1 MRRLL
6 LGCCCCSWLLPLVLC
21 AASRRE
27 KGGSNGDSLPESIPL
42 GTLPRFLVEPED
54 SYIVKNNPIKLRCK
68 AMPAMQIFF
77 KCNGDWVHQNEHL
90 LEETVDQH
98 TGLSIREVLINV
110 SRQQVEDFHGPEDY
124 WCLCV
129 AWSQQ
134 GTTKSRKATVRIAYL
149 RKNFEQDPQGEEV
162 PLEGK
167 IILHCRP
174 PEGVPSAKVEWL
186 KNEEPIDPQ
195 RDANIH
201 TTAEHNL
208 IIEQA
213 HLSDSGNYTCVASNV
228 VAKRRSTAAT
238 LTVFVNGAWSTW
250 TEWSPCSIHCGR
262 GWQKRTRTCTNPAPL
277 NGGAFCEGTSVQ
289 KIVCSSLCP
298 VDGDWESW
306 NRWSS
311 CSSECEH
318 QRVRACVAPEPRY
331 GGKFCEGVSQESE
344 NCTEGLCIQSQTPLQ
359 EVQPQSIE
367 TNSDVALYSG
377 LGAAVIAVAMLV
389 VGITLY
395 RRSQSEY
402 GVDVIDSSALTGG
415 FQSFNFKTARQ
426 GNSLLLN
433 PSMQPDLTVSRTYSG
448 PICFQDP
455 VNKELITQSPLFDSL
470 PGIKVKVQS
479 SLMVSLGVADGVEY
493 HGRVSSRTYPRHSR
507 GVDKIHARSNAPSS
521 QHLPAAVTRAEN
533 RTSGIFGC
541 LGGCLEGPA
550 KGVRL
555 LVPLGAIPEGNSWEI
570 YIAVN
575 QGENSLQ
582 PEGAEIILSPEVTC
596 GPPGLALSHPFA
608 LTVPHCAM
616 VCSEHWSVKL
626 KRQTLTGKWEE
637 VMLLEDETT
646 SCYCLLDSQSC
657 HILLDQLGTYALVG
671 EAVTEC
677 AEKRLK
683 LAVFGRLSC
692 SSLEY
697 NFRVYCMDDIP
708 STLQEVI
715 SEERS
720 QGGQL
725 LDEPRT
731 LHFKANSYGLQVS
744 MLDVPQFLWRIKPLT
759 VFQQEFAFSHIWCR
773 NQQPLPSAF
782 RVERFNSATTQLSC
796 KICIRQLKGDEQIF
810 HLNTSILENERDAL
824 HFCAPVASGVTTLAG
839 PKVFKIPYSIRQKI
853 CSTFDIPSASG
864 KDWRLL
870 AQKLH
875 IDRNLS
881 YFAVKSSPAGT
892 ILDIWEAQHQNDR
905 DLDSLAS
912 ALEEIGRI
920 QCPVSMTAEG
930 DSDET
935 DYNYG
940 G

>member
-1 MRRLL
+1 MRTLPLRCCCWLL
-6 LGCCCCSWLLPLVLC
+6 LLALC
-21 AASRRE
+21 AISRGE
-27 KGGSNGDSLPESIPL
+27 KAGTSNGDGQVANTPV
-42 GTLPRFLVEPED
+42 GTLPRFQIEPED
-54 SYIVKNNPIKLRCK
+54 SYIVKNDPIKLRCK

-77 KCNGDWVHQNEHL
+77 KCNGDWVHQDEHM
-90 LEETVDQH
+90 LEEDVDEL
-98 TGLSIREVLINV
+98 TGLDVREVLINI

-129 AWSQQ
+129 AWSEL

-149 RKNFEQDPQGEEV
+149 RKNFEQDPQAKEV

-174 PEGVPSAKVEWL
+174 PEGVPTAKVEWL
-186 KNEEPIDPQ
+186 KNEEAIDPQ
-195 RDANIH
+195 HDPNVY
-201 TTAEHNL
+201 TTAEHSL
-208 IIEQA
+208 VIEQA
-213 HLSDSGNYTCVASNV
+213 HLSDSGNYTCIASNV
-228 VAKRRSTAAT
+228 VARRRSTVAT
-238 LTVFVNGAWSTW
+238 LTVFVNGAWSSW
-250 TEWSPCSIHCGR
+250 TEWSSCSIHCGR

-277 NGGAFCEGTSVQ
+277 NGGTFCDGTSVQ

-298 VDGDWESW
+298 VDGGWEPW
-306 NRWSS
+306 NRWSA
-311 CSSECEH
+311 CSPECEH

-331 GGKFCEGVSQESE
+331 GGKFCEGLGQESE
-344 NCTEGLCIQSQTPLQ
+344 NCTEGLCVQNQPPVQ

-367 TNSDVALYSG
+367 INSDVALYSG
-377 LGAAVIAVAMLV
+377 LGAAVIAVTMLV

-415 FQSFNFKTARQ
+415 FQSFNFKTVRQ

-433 PSMQPDLTVSRTYSG
+433 PSMQQDLTVSRTYSG
-448 PICFQDP
+448 PICFQEPMD
-455 VNKELITQSPLFDSL
+455 KELMTQSPLFDSL

-493 HGRVSSRTYPRHSR
+493 QGRVPSRTYPRNSR
-507 GVDKIHARSNAPSS
+507 VVDKLHARSNASSS
-521 QHLPAAVTRAEN
+521 QHLPGAFPRAED
-533 RTSGIFGC
+533 RTSSIFGC
-541 LGGCLEGPA
+541 LGGCLVGPS

-555 LVPLGAIPEGNSWEI
+555 MVPLGSIPEGNSWEM

-575 QGENSLQ
+575 QGESSLQ
-582 PEGAEIILSPEVTC
+582 PEGAEILLSPEVTC
-596 GPPGLALSHPFA
+596 GPPGLALSNPVA
-608 LTVPHCAM
+608 LTIPHCAM
-616 VCSEHWSVKL
+616 VCPDHWSIKL
-626 KRQTLTGKWEE
+626 KRQVLAGKWEE
-637 VMLLEDETT
+637 VMSLEDETT
-646 SCYCLLDSQSC
+646 SCYCLLDPHSC
-657 HILLDQLGTYALVG
+657 HILLEQLGTYALVG
-671 EAVTEC
+671 EALTGC

-683 LAVFGRLSC
+683 LAVFGHLSC

-708 STLQEVI
+708 SDLQEVMT
-715 SEERS
+715 EERN
-720 QGGQL
+720 QGGHL

-731 LHFKANSYGLQVS
+731 IHFKANSYGLQIS
-744 MLDVPQFLWRIKPLT
+744 LLDIPQFLWRVKPLT
-759 VFQQEFAFSHIWCR
+759 LFQQEIAFSQIWSR
-773 NQQPLPSAF
+773 KQQPLPCAF
-782 RVERFNSATTQLSC
+782 KVERFNSATTQLSC
-796 KICIRQLKGDEQIF
+796 RICVRQLKGNEQTF
-810 HLNTSILENERDAL
+810 HINTSILEGEREAVHL
-824 HFCAPVASGVTTLAG
+824 CTQFASGVTNVTG
-839 PKVFKIPYSIRQKI
+839 PKPFKIPYSIRQKI
-853 CSTFDIPSASG
+853 CSTFDIPSATG

-881 YFAVKSSPAGT
+881 YFAIKSSPAST

-920 QCPVSMTAEG
+920 QCPSSNTPEG
-930 DSDET
+930 DGDEA

>member
-1 MRRLL
+1 MERLL
-6 LGCCCCSWLLPLVLC
+6 LSMCCWLLSLTLC
-21 AASRRE
+21 AISRGE
-27 KGGSNGDSLPESIPL
+27 KAGANTGDLQAVSTPVE
-42 GTLPRFLVEPED
+42 TLPRFQVEPEN

-77 KCNGDWVHQNEHL
+77 KCNGDWVHQDEHM
-90 LEETVDQH
+90 LEEDVDEN
-98 TGLSIREVLINV
+98 TGLNVQEVLINV

-129 AWSQQ
+129 AWSEL

-149 RKNFEQDPQGEEV
+149 RKNFEQDPQAKEV

-186 KNEEPIDPQ
+186 KNEVPIDP
-195 RDANIH
+195 RSDPNVY
-201 TTAEHNL
+201 TTVEHSL

-213 HLSDSGNYTCVASNV
+213 QLTDAGNYTCVAENV
-228 VAKRRSTAAT
+228 VARRRTTAAT

-250 TEWSPCSIHCGR
+250 TEWSACSVHCGR
-262 GWQKRTRTCTNPAPL
+262 GWKKRTRTCTSPAPL
-277 NGGAFCEGTSVQ
+277 SGGSFCEGTSVQ
-289 KIVCSSLCP
+289 KIGCSSLCP
-298 VDGDWESW
+298 VDGGWEP
-306 NRWSS
+306 WSGWS
-311 CSSECEH
+311 ACSSDCEH

-331 GGKFCEGVSQESE
+331 GGQPCEGLGQESD
-344 NCTEGLCIQSQTPLQ
+344 NCTQGLCVQNQPPLQ

-415 FQSFNFKTARQ
+415 FQSFNFKTVRQ

-433 PSMQPDLTVSRTYSG
+433 PSLQQDLTVSRTYSG
-448 PICFQDP
+448 PICFQEP
-455 VNKELITQSPLFDSL
+455 MGKELMNQSPLFDSL

-493 HGRVSSRTYPRHSR
+493 QGRVSSRTYPRNSR
-507 GVDKIHARSNAPSS
+507 VADKMHHPRSNASSS
-521 QHLPAAVTRAEN
+521 QHLPAALARAGD

-541 LGGCLEGPA
+541 LGGCLVGPA

-555 LVPLGAIPEGNSWEI
+555 MVPLGSIPEGNSWEM

-575 QGENSLQ
+575 QGETSLQ
-582 PEGAEIILSPEVTC
+582 PEGGEILLSPEVTC
-596 GPPGLALSHPFA
+596 GPPGLSLSTPVA

-616 VCSEHWSVKL
+616 VCPEHWSIKL
-626 KRQTLTGKWEE
+626 KRQVLTGNWEE
-637 VMLLEDETT
+637 VMSLEDETT
-646 SCYCLLDSQSC
+646 SCYCLMDLHSC
-657 HILLDQLGTYALVG
+657 HILLEQLGTYALVG
-671 EAVTEC
+671 EALTGC

-683 LAVFGRLSC
+683 LAVFGHLSC

-697 NFRVYCMDDIP
+697 DLRVYCVDDIP
-708 STLQEVI
+708 STLQEVVT
-715 SEERS
+715 EERN
-720 QGGQL
+720 QGGHL
-725 LDEPRT
+725 LAEPGT
-731 LHFKANSYGLQVS
+731 IHFKANSYGLQIS
-744 MLDVPQFLWRIKPLT
+744 LLDMPQFLWRVKPLT
-759 VFQQEFAFSHIWCR
+759 LFQEIAFSQIWSR
-773 NQQPLPSAF
+773 SQQPLPCAF

-796 KICIRQLKGDEQIF
+796 KICIRQLKGDELFFQI
-810 HLNTSILENERDAL
+810 NTSILEGEREAVL
-824 HFCAPVASGVTTLAG
+824 LCAQVAGGVAGLTG
-839 PKVFKIPYSIRQKI
+839 PKPFKIPYSIRQKI
-853 CSTFDIPSASG
+853 CSTFDIPSATG

-881 YFAVKSSPAGT
+881 YFAIKSSPAST
-892 ILDIWEAQHQNDR
+892 ILDIWEAQHQHDR

-920 QCPVSMTAEG
+920 QGPNSMTLEG
-930 DSDET
+930 DGDEA

>member
-1 MRRLL
+1 MERLL
-6 LGCCCCSWLLPLVLC
+6 LRMCCWLLSLTLC
-21 AASRRE
+21 AISRGEKAGANTGDLQAASTPVE
-27 KGGSNGDSLPESIPL
+27 
-42 GTLPRFLVEPED
+42 TLPRFQVEPEN

-68 AMPAMQIFF
+68 AIPAMQIFF
-77 KCNGDWVHQNEHL
+77 KCNGDWVHQDEHM
-90 LEETVDQH
+90 LEEDVDEN
-98 TGLSIREVLINV
+98 TGLNVQEVLINV

-129 AWSQQ
+129 AWSEL

-149 RKNFEQDPQGEEV
+149 RKNFEQDPQAKEV

-186 KNEEPIDPQ
+186 KNEVPIDLRSDP
-195 RDANIH
+195 NVYS
-201 TTAEHNL
+201 TVEHSL
-208 IIEQA
+208 IIEQVQLTDA
-213 HLSDSGNYTCVASNV
+213 GNYTCVAENV
-228 VAKRRSTAAT
+228 VARRRTTAAT

-250 TEWSPCSIHCGR
+250 TEWSTCSVHCGR
-262 GWQKRTRTCTNPAPL
+262 GWKKRTRTCTSPAPL
-277 NGGAFCEGTSVQ
+277 SGGSFCEGISVQ
-289 KIVCSSLCP
+289 KIGCSSLCP
-298 VDGDWESW
+298 VDGGWEP
-306 NRWSS
+306 WSGWS
-311 CSSECEH
+311 ACSSDCEH

-331 GGKFCEGVSQESE
+331 GGQPCEGVGQESD
-344 NCTEGLCIQSQTPLQ
+344 NCTQGLCVQNQPPLQ

-415 FQSFNFKTARQ
+415 FQSFNFKTVRQ

-433 PSMQPDLTVSRTYSG
+433 PSLQQDLTVSRTYSG
-448 PICFQDP
+448 PICFQEP
-455 VNKELITQSPLFDSL
+455 MGKELMNQSPLFDSL

-493 HGRVSSRTYPRHSR
+493 QGRVSSRTYPRNSR
-507 GVDKIHARSNAPSS
+507 VADKMHHPRSNASSS
-521 QHLPAAVTRAEN
+521 QHLPAALAGAGD

-541 LGGCLEGPA
+541 LGGCLVGPA

-555 LVPLGAIPEGNSWEI
+555 MVPLGSIPEGNSWEM

-575 QGENSLQ
+575 QGETSLQ
-582 PEGAEIILSPEVTC
+582 PEGGEILLSPEVTC
-596 GPPGLALSHPFA
+596 GPSGLSLSTPVA

-616 VCSEHWSVKL
+616 VCPEHWSIKL
-626 KRQTLTGKWEE
+626 KRQVLTGKWEE
-637 VMLLEDETT
+637 VMSLEDETT
-646 SCYCLLDSQSC
+646 SCYCLMDLHSC
-657 HILLDQLGTYALVG
+657 HILLEQLGTYALVG
-671 EAVTEC
+671 EALTGC

-683 LAVFGRLSC
+683 LAVFGHLSC

-697 NFRVYCMDDIP
+697 DLRVYCVDDIP
-708 STLQEVI
+708 STLQEVVT
-715 SEERS
+715 EERN
-720 QGGQL
+720 QGGHL
-725 LDEPRT
+725 LAEPGT
-731 LHFKANSYGLQVS
+731 IHFKANSYGLQIS
-744 MLDVPQFLWRIKPLT
+744 LLDMPQFLWRVKPLT
-759 VFQQEFAFSHIWCR
+759 LFQEIAFSQIWSR
-773 NQQPLPSAF
+773 SQQPLPCAF

-796 KICIRQLKGDEQIF
+796 KICIRQLKGDELFFQI
-810 HLNTSILENERDAL
+810 NTSILEGEREAVL
-824 HFCAPVASGVTTLAG
+824 LCAQVAGGVASLTG
-839 PKVFKIPYSIRQKI
+839 PKTFKIPYSIRQKI
-853 CSTFDIPSASG
+853 CSTFDIPSATG

-881 YFAVKSSPAGT
+881 YFAIKSSPAST
-892 ILDIWEAQHQNDR
+892 ILDIWEAQHQHDR

-920 QCPVSMTAEG
+920 QGPNSMTLEG
-930 DSDET
+930 DGDEA

>member
-1 MRRLL
+1 MHYLIVLEVKADNVGNTEQLRHHLKKKGHVRSELTKVSLL
-6 LGCCCCSWLLPLVLC
+6 NVNFSKKPLRVIHICSF
-21 AASRRE
+21 S
-27 KGGSNGDSLPESIPL
+27 GGGNGDSLPESIPL

-77 KCNGDWVHQNEHL
+77 KCNGDWVHQNEHV
-90 LEETVDQH
+90 LEEHVDEY
-98 TGLSIREVLINV
+98 TGLSVREVLINV

-149 RKNFEQDPQGEEV
+149 RKNFEQDSQAKEV

-186 KNEEPIDPQ
+186 KNEEALDPQ
-195 RDANIH
+195 RDPNIY
-201 TTAEHNL
+201 TTAEDDL
-208 IIEQA
+208 VIEQA

-228 VAKRRSTAAT
+228 VAKRRGTATT
-238 LTVFVNGAWSTW
+238 LTVFG
-250 TEWSPCSIHCGR
+250 
-262 GWQKRTRTCTNPAPL
+262 
-277 NGGAFCEGTSVQ
+277 
-289 KIVCSSLCP
+289 
-298 VDGDWESW
+298 
-306 NRWSS
+306 
-311 CSSECEH
+311 
-318 QRVRACVAPEPRY
+318 
-331 GGKFCEGVSQESE
+331 
-344 NCTEGLCIQSQTPLQ
+344 QTPLQ

-395 RRSQSEY
+395 RRSQSQY

-415 FQSFNFKTARQ
+415 FQSFSFKTARQ

-433 PSMQPDLTVSRTYSG
+433 PSMQPDLTVSRTYNG

-455 VNKELITQSPLFDSL
+455 VNKELMTQSPLFDSL

-493 HGRVSSRTYPRHSR
+493 HGRVSSRTYPRNSR
-507 GVDKIHARSNAPSS
+507 GIDKIHARSNASSS
-521 QHLPAAVTRAEN
+521 QHLPALVPRAEN
-533 RTSGIFGC
+533 RTSGIFSC
-541 LGGCLEGPA
+541 LGGCLEGPT
-550 KGVRL
+550 KGIRL
-555 LVPLGAIPEGNSWEI
+555 LVPLGAIPEGNSWEM

-582 PEGAEIILSPEVTC
+582 TEGAEIILSPEVTC
-596 GPPGLALSHPFA
+596 GPPDLTLSNPIA

-616 VCSEHWSVKL
+616 VCSEHWSIKL
-626 KRQTLTGKWEE
+626 KRQTVTGKWEE

-646 SCYCLLDSQSC
+646 SCYCLLDSHSC
-657 HILLDQLGTYALVG
+657 HILLDHLGTYALVG

-683 LAVFGRLSC
+683 LAVFGRLSY

-708 STLQEVI
+708 STLQEVM

-720 QGGQL
+720 QGGHL

-744 MLDVPQFLWRIKPLT
+744 MLDVPQFLWRMKPLS

-773 NQQPLPSAF
+773 NQQPLPCAF

-796 KICIRQLKGDEQIF
+796 KICIRQRKGDEQIF
-810 HLNTSILENERDAL
+810 HLNTSILQNEREAA
-824 HFCAPVASGVTTLAG
+824 HFCAQAASDVATLAG
-839 PKVFKIPYSIRQKI
+839 PKTFKIPYSIRQKI
-853 CSTFDIPSASG
+853 CSTFDVPSASG

-912 ALEEIGRI
+912 ALEEIGRVH
-920 QCPVSMTAEG
+920 CPVPVRG
-930 DSDET
+930 DGDGDES